1 MKNNIKLLISFS
13 VNKIAWLFLLTWIS
27 GISVYSCLAMDVLDD
42 RRPPEH
48 FCPITMEV
56 MKDPVVAS
64 DGHSYERMAIEKYLK
79 VTYHPKSP
87 ITGLSLGSQ
96 NLFDNQTLK
105 TMIMDWKPGSQG
117 EPSVLETR
125 SASEI
130 AQRVREEFNRNA
142 ALLNAAKDRD
152 IVAFLGNTGAGK
164 STLVNLLAG
173 KEIRVGDDEEDYI
186 LVNPHDPTAMVIGT
200 GGSSETLYPK
210 SIDVENLRFFDL
222 PGFNDTDGSE
232 RNLVNAAFIRKI
244 LLDAASVR
252 LVFVVGQDQFTADR
266 SASVRQMFNCLKQ
279 LFVVEEDTDL
289 VDNGVFVATKVT
301 CSPQAEMTEFLLKKT
316 DSQDKAALN
325 EQLQSWSRKN
335 RLSRMFHPLRDSS
348 NTGIREQIL
357 GLIKETKATKIHGIN
372 VSALYP
378 SDTKRDLERM
388 FVSVLEGAL
397 ARKLKEHPVMLPE
410 YDRALEYYTSKDF
423 WPSFSA
429 NVCEEDAAV
438 GLLKEFCSIPYT
450 KAQTGLE
457 QGNGGK
463 LKGHIQSLR
472 SQRQERVKDIEKRTA
487 QRTQEVIFSLVPA
500 KLSDD
505 YVTFDFAYH
514 RDFYDEVCSPK
525 SIGQLATD
533 PIEQEVV
540 RSCYAGLISRHS
552 HEQMMRWHQKFSGI
566 EALVKQNIDLKNELE
581 ATQRKFY
588 VLVEEP
594 LIKAREAEEERQKIQ
609 AQRVAEVERQRRI
622 EAEEAE
628 RIRLSVPLAAQGH
641 EAIYQRFLNG
651 VLIYRPDGKSDNG
664 RINLRISDLVNP
676 LDGTFDL
683 SQCGDTGNYLS
694 ISTGYRKVKRPENA
708 KKVEIW
714 FTPRFLVEKEILGT
728 ASHFKGIFP
737 ASWASTSPVGI
748 IWSWGGWENL
758 SDNFDYLT
766 TEDMDNL
773 SKIDLYENWKKAA
786 DVWVVRSDGAGRVRV
801 VRVFHVLFVN

>member
-1 MKNNIKLLISFS
+1 MSP
-13 VNKIAWLFLLTWIS
+13 VMNKIAWLWLLTWIS
-27 GISVYSCLAMDVLDD
+27 GLSVYSCLAMDVLDD

-64 DGHSYERMAIEKYLK
+64 DGHSYERMAIEEYLK
-79 VTYHPKSP
+79 VTSRPKSP
-87 ITGLSLGSQ
+87 ITGLPLNSQ

-105 TMIMDWKPGSQG
+105 TMIMDWKPGNQA

-125 SASEI
+125 SASDI

-210 SIDVENLRFFDL
+210 SIDVGNLRFFDL

-266 SASVRQMFNCLKQ
+266 SASVRQMFNCLNQ
-279 LFVVEEDTDL
+279 LFVVEGNTNL

-301 CSPQAEMTEFLLKKT
+301 CAPQAEMTEFLLKKT

-325 EQLQSWSRKN
+325 DQLQSWSRKN

-397 ARKLKEHPVMLPE
+397 ARKLKEHPGILTE

-487 QRTQEVIFSLVPA
+487 QRTQEVILSLVPA

-525 SIGQLATD
+525 SIVQLATD

-540 RSCYAGLISRHS
+540 RSCYAGLISQHS
-552 HEQMMRWHQKFSGI
+552 HDQMMRWHQKFSGI
-566 EALVKQNIDLKNELE
+566 ESLRKQLE
-581 ATQRKFY
+581 VTQQKLY
-588 VLVEEP
+588 ALVEEP

-609 AQRVAEVERQRRI
+609 AQKVAEVERQRRI

-628 RIRLSVPLAAQGH
+628 RIRLSVPIAAQGH

-676 LDGTFDL
+676 LEGTFDL

-708 KKVEIW
+708 SKVEIW
-714 FTPRFLVEKEILGT
+714 FAPRFLIERELGT
-728 ASHFKGIFP
+728 TAGHFKPIIDNWKQDV
-737 ASWASTSPVGI
+737 APVGMF
-748 IWSWGGWENL
+748 WTWGDWDDLGWY
-758 SDNFDYLT
+758 DYLT
-766 TEDMDNL
+766 TENMENL
-773 SKIDLYENWKKAA
+773 SKIDLYENWKKSDGSLVRCLLPMPTRGPAVS
-786 DVWVVRSDGAGRVRV
+786 DCPCGGLRPLGRSDTAC
-801 VRVFHVLFVN
+801 FVCELK

>member
-87 ITGLSLGSQ
+87 ITGLPLGSQ

-210 SIDVENLRFFDL
+210 SIDVGNLRFFDL

-266 SASVRQMFNCLKQ
+266 SASVRQMFNCLNQ
-279 LFVVEEDTDL
+279 LFVVEKSMNL

-301 CSPQAEMTEFLLKKT
+301 CAPQAEMTEFLLKKT

-325 EQLQSWSRKN
+325 DQLQSWSRKN
-335 RLSRMFHPLRDSS
+335 RLSRMFHPLRDGS

-388 FVSVLEGAL
+388 FVSVLEEAL
-397 ARKLKEHPVMLPE
+397 MRKLKEDPVMLTE

-450 KAQTGLE
+450 KALTGLE
-457 QGNGGK
+457 QGNGGN

-472 SQRQERVKDIEKRTA
+472 SQRRERVKDIEKRTE
-487 QRTQEVIFSLVPA
+487 QRTTAVISSLVPRSE
-500 KLSDD
+500 SDD
-505 YVTFDFAYH
+505 FVAFDFAWH
-514 RDFYDEVCSPK
+514 KDFYDQVCAPD
-525 SIGQLATD
+525 SIKKLATD
-533 PIEQEVV
+533 PQEQEVV
-540 RSCYAGLISRHS
+540 RRSYAGFISRHS
-552 HEQMMRWHQKFSGI
+552 HEQMMRWHEKFGGNDVKELFI
-566 EALVKQNIDLKNELE
+566 GVDELTKRIFTMEARLKELE
-581 ATQRKFY
+581 S
-588 VLVEEP
+588 
-594 LIKAREAEEERQKIQ
+594 ARVYQEKHPVGIRFLEEEKSEEKK
-609 AQRVAEVERQRRI
+609 RVVDMRI
-622 EAEEAE
+622 
-628 RIRLSVPLAAQGH
+628 PLPPIAQGY
-641 EAIYQRFLNG
+641 EAIYERFLNG

-694 ISTGYRKVKRPENA
+694 ISTGYRKVKKPENA
-708 KKVEIW
+708 SKVEVW
-714 FTPRFLVEKEILGT
+714 FTPRFLIEKEIQGT

-737 ASWASTSPVGI
+737 ASWAPTAPVGI
-748 IWSWGGWENL
+748 MWTWGGWENL

-773 SKIDLYENWKKAA
+773 SKIDLYENWKKGGA
-786 DVWVVRSDGAGRVRV
+786 RSGRTCDWGPSMAPRGWLCGVS
-801 VRVFHVLFVN
+801 FHVLFVN